1 MKKVFSKLTAVTVLL
16 SASCVFNVANASL
29 IFSEDFSGGSSA
41 LQNSTDVT
49 WADTSGGGFEVYT
62 FASAGPRGMSGT
74 YDHDN
79 DASTAQVNIPGAI
92 EVNDD
97 IGNETLTA
105 SFTLDSV
112 IEVGQEAVLSFF
124 AGARNNAIGATVEI
138 LNLTQDTSLSG
149 LFEPTATTIEWTFN
163 SFSFDSAAASI
174 GDVLQITWLGGG
186 TSSATGLEVAD
197 VNFSVVDVPAPAT
210 TAILALGLAGLGFR
224 RFKK

>member
-1 MKKVFSKLTAVTVLL
+1 MKKTFSKLTAVTVLL

-49 WADTSGGGFEVYT
+49 WSDTSGGGFEVYT
-62 FASAGPRGMSGT
+62 YTSAGPRGMSGT

-97 IGNETLTA
+97 KGNETLTA
-105 SFTLDSV
+105 TFTLDSV
-112 IEVGQEAVLSFF
+112 IEAGQETVLSFF

-138 LNLTQDTSLSG
+138 LNLTQGTSLSG
-149 LFEPTATTIEWTFN
+149 LFEPTTTTTEWTFN

-186 TSSATGLEVAD
+186 TNSATGLEVAD